1 MLRTRPLLV
10 SYVVLLAFTDF
21 LLDESM
27 HIISVSYRLYTMLI
41 CIIYICSQLLFA
53 VGTKL
58 ELVLTQLA
66 CEVAER
72 HESVEGDLL
81 IKPTNEH
88 FWFNRPQL
96 TLFLIHFILFL
107 NAFEISYFFWIWVS
121 FVFDVFMVVS
131 PCHTIHTIFL

>member
-1 MLRTRPLLV
+1 MDLLLEEPKRV
-10 SYVVLLAFTDF
+10 
-21 LLDESM
+21 
-27 HIISVSYRLYTMLI
+27 ISVSYHLYILLI
-41 CIIYICSQLLFA
+41 CITYICSQLLFA

-66 CEVAER
+66 SEVAER

-88 FWFNRPQL
+88 FWFNRPQF

-121 FVFDVFMVVS
+121 FVSDVFMVVS
-131 PCHTIHTIFL
+131 RCLTYFYNFDVKRFMGWPSD